1 TRRRRRLR
9 WGAVGRE
16 AADQSGEEF
25 ARGGAWED
33 SPSSVKSWAQR
44 ALCTPAAGARRSRA
58 RCTWAWG
65 LRYNTN
71 PQDLGRPAQP
81 QTQGISAL
89 SSRRRSGCCLHILG
103 ESLLWHNS
111 PARCWNSVCSH
122 HTDMADLSQW
132 WKSGEIWERSRLACK
147 AALQIS
153 IISPACLL
161 SAGACEK
168 GSALESPTG
177 GRMAVL

>member
-1 TRRRRRLR
+1 MHMGVGTPVQHQPTRL
-9 WGAVGRE
+9 
-16 AADQSGEEF
+16 AALTI
-25 ARGGAWED
+25 
-33 SPSSVKSWAQR
+33 PP
-44 ALCTPAAGARRSRA
+44 LM
-58 RCTWAWG
+58 G
-65 LRYNTN
+65 LI
-71 PQDLGRPAQP
+71 PDLGRPAQP

-132 WKSGEIWERSRLACK
+132 YLGAKQGAGRWRPTLLPSWLCLNTGTEPSEPQEFLLVPRWWKSGEIWERSRLACK